1 MKRGIYLKKSLAVVL
16 ILIINIAVTGCGSDN
31 SKSSKTKE
39 ENKTSFFEKIFTE
52 KDKNELSNSEEN
64 NPEQTTSQQSDK
76 TADSLWAGTWVCDN
90 KTMVISGS
98 LESGFHVNL
107 DTKGSGDFNISVMS
121 NDIDGNNIHSMM
133 HDDSCDYFADYYFTL
148 NGDTIEFLSLF
159 SNSLGEEQTPPPDS
173 GTYIKK

>member
-1 MKRGIYLKKSLAVVL
+1 MKRGIHLKKLLAIVL
-16 ILIINIAVTGCGSDN
+16 IFIINIAVTGCGSDN

-39 ENKTSFFEKIFTE
+39 ENKTSFFEKILNADE
-52 KDKNELSNSEEN
+52 KNDLSNTEEY
-64 NPEQTTSQQSDK
+64 NPEQTTSQQVAK
-76 TADSLWAGTWVCDN
+76 TVDSVWVGTWSCGN

-107 DTKGSGDFNISVMS
+107 DTKGCGDFNISVMQ

-159 SNSLGEEQTPPPDS
+159 SNSLGEEQTPTADS